1 MSGLPLRMMSAH
13 YGLLENFPAF
23 AVAAALTQVLAPNNR
38 EVLNLL
44 GFHVFMKLFV
54 FYPAYLFNVVPART
68 FAHISSIAAVI
79 NVCWRL
85 TKGAV

>member
-1 MSGLPLRMMSAH
+1 MSREEGLDPLHPRKHTHNMSGLPLRMMSAH

-54 FYPAYLFNVVPART
+54 FYPAYLFNVV
-68 FAHISSIAAVI
+68 
-79 NVCWRL
+79 
-85 TKGAV
+85 